1 MISLYMKSQIFILKN
16 QIVILRSVAD
26 ELRNGKMVD
35 PESFACVT
43 IYFSDIV
50 GFTSLSSESTP
61 MQVGYFALL
70 RIDILFNIKNLRQR
84 IFYCAGNSFSK
95 KFFCYMRTVCSSFR
109 AMFNS
114 LSVFVEG
121 DMKIFTFKNHIFE
134 F

>member
-95 KFFCYMRTVCSSFR
+95 KFFLLYEDGVFFISSD
-109 AMFNS
+109 
-114 LSVFVEG
+114 V
-121 DMKIFTFKNHIFE
+121 
-134 F
+134 